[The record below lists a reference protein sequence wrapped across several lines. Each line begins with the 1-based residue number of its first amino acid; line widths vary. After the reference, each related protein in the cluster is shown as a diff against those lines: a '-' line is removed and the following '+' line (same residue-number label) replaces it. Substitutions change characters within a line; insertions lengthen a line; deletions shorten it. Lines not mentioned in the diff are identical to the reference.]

1 MLILPKSDDRFTVSK
16 AKEMGLDEAGLVGM
30 INDLADSLKQKDIQ
44 LNYYKSLLQT
54 VDGFG
59 SDIVELG
66 KSILDF
72 TRANPLTGDGE
83 KPITF

>member
-1 MLILPKSDDRFTVSK
+1 MLILPQSDDRFTLAR
-16 AKEMGLDEAGLVGM
+16 AKQMGLDEAGLVGM
-30 INDLADSLKQKDIQ
+30 INDLADTLKQKDLQ

-83 KPITF
+83 KPVSF